1 MNSFAPRPN
10 RSGGFERIRSPRPT
24 RSSHTFVQGVE
35 YSPSD
40 EAIRFLR
47 LASAIASDSS
57 EIELDSSSTLIQL
70 DSSSSIEVVT
80 NVVATRL
87 QDLIDFDA
95 SNQNDKYVMVY
106 DASIQKYK
114 LVNPDEVLNY
124 AAGTETIQP
133 GLVGYASTF
142 LDRLDT
148 DLDDKIDLDAGTLV
162 FYKNNTSQGTAF
174 KGF

>member
-1 MNSFAPRPN
+1 MD
-10 RSGGFERIRSPRPT
+10 I
-24 RSSHTFVQGVE
+24 QVE
-35 YSPSD
+35 
-40 EAIRFLR
+40 
-47 LASAIASDSS
+47 
-57 EIELDSSSTLIQL
+57 L

-80 NVVATRL
+80 NVAATRL
-87 QDLIDFDA
+87 QDLIDFDP

-148 DLDDKIDLDAGTLV
+148 DLDDKIDLDAGT
-162 FYKNNTSQGTAF
+162 F
-174 KGF
+174 

>member
-1 MNSFAPRPN
+1 MD
-10 RSGGFERIRSPRPT
+10 I
-24 RSSHTFVQGVE
+24 QVE
-35 YSPSD
+35 
-40 EAIRFLR
+40 
-47 LASAIASDSS
+47 
-57 EIELDSSSTLIQL
+57 L

-80 NVVATRL
+80 DVATTRL

-148 DLDDKIDLDAGTLV
+148 DLDDKIDLDAGT
-162 FYKNNTSQGTAF
+162 F
-174 KGF
+174 

>member
-1 MNSFAPRPN
+1 MD
-10 RSGGFERIRSPRPT
+10 I
-24 RSSHTFVQGVE
+24 QVE
-35 YSPSD
+35 LS
-40 EAIRFLR
+40 
-47 LASAIASDSS
+47 
-57 EIELDSSSTLIQL
+57 SSSTLIQL

-80 NVVATRL
+80 NVPATRL
-87 QDLIDFDA
+87 QDLIDFDP

-148 DLDDKIDLDAGTLV
+148 DLDDKIDLDAGT
-162 FYKNNTSQGTAF
+162 F
-174 KGF
+174 